1 MTTEALRIDGLVLA
15 IADLA
20 AIAACHMTAKFKER
34 KEHNDERKNDR
45 PEDGRPD

>member
-20 AIAACHMTAKFKER
+20 AISVCYMTAKIKER
-34 KEHNDERKNDR
+34 KEQNEQSENG
-45 PEDGRPD
+45 EPD